1 MEVIFVDEF
10 LKLLGESVSQK
21 THDEIVPLVNAC
33 HKVDI
38 DGELLSAVEFIRRY
52 FKGEDCC
59 G

>member
-21 THDEIVPLVNAC
+21 THDEIVPLVHAC

-38 DGELLSAVEFIRRY
+38 DGELLSAVEAIRRY
-52 FKGEDCC
+52 FKEEN
-59 G
+59 